1 MKPWLLLIGTA
12 LLVLVLVMV
21 YVRRKSL
28 EGFTTIDLDT
38 AQAQRQQLQWEGER
52 RYNNLARLQAP
63 TATVPAD
70 SVDDAVRQVVPVPN
84 AHTPSLLSLLSL
96 TTLGAADDGS
106 NKQGAGVEQ
115 TGMVQEKINFCE
127 SLTAV
132 NCDQLDDPRLA
143 ECGFCH
149 RDGVNSRGK
158 GWRGGMYISSDDQ
171 IRANE
176 VANATG
182 APATYQ
188 PTVGTCKPENFT
200 LVNRSCAVRE
210 AQLQCQ
216 TAGAPTMANQC
227 GQCYGSSAAG
237 STGLLFTGPKS
248 GANSLLPTTTT
259 LWVSHPGGHSNNG
272 VGLSVSSGGQVLATL
287 PPSSQPTLDPKSLT
301 FTVSEGQNYTITVYG
316 VPKVWCGWMSNAS
329 GTRTVSLDVGEQTIS
344 PSYGYTIAG
353 DKNSSPVTSAVGN
366 DPAWSSFQAQVPNTV
381 LWYQRRDEAVGGMV
395 TSAWYGVTPNPADG
409 QGEDVTSAVKIAAG
423 AASDFV
429 VGPNAQYGVTDP
441 AYGTV
446 KHVWITLDNGNVIT
460 AVDGQ
465 TVPGSDFQNTMVM
478 AFTMPATL
486 RDPVFSDDQAACP
499 IGPLVLTEVGAG
511 LMSSHSCFGSGGTF
525 NPSLYCMQE
534 LFTAA
539 GGTTKG
545 TAYPTTAAAAAALA
559 QNGSLDATMAYLN
572 AQANIAI
579 YGVDVNGAPVDFATY
594 KAAAM
599 AMLGVAP
606 LNPCQGPLAATGPH
620 SPECLDY
627 LYRTSGNPAMDN
639 VAVDPTTLPYAYC
652 GVQGTIAPLN
662 ADGSVNQGN
671 VTAANAFGGVS
682 GVRQYFQGIFNR
694 AQDTS
699 DFDAQAQAMQQ
710 CFNIKLVPPP
720 PSTSTCPA
728 PNPTDWQCYTP
739 AMVASVI
746 GNWVQIATTGSWY
759 QDPQGGQLNTI
770 GLADDGTICG
780 SSSPNNPYLRNGMSG
795 GWNQLP
801 GYLVQMD
808 CKSAGLVVG
817 LGNQGDNP
825 YGNLIQW
832 INGGYIYGNLSII
845 ATWVSVGSDGTLC
858 YVDTTGTPYL
868 AAGGNVSTATWTPM
882 SGSNTVSQIAVGN
895 SENIWAVSPAGVA
908 QQWANGKWNPVA
920 GPQMSR
926 VAVSGDGSKVAG
938 MDTAGNVYGLSTGNT
953 WTQIPLPFQ
962 AINIAINNSYLAANQ
977 SGNYVVWFLN
987 IAGSTETPISA
998 NAIPAL
1004 TQNYAGGAPGNVM
1017 CASQDGQ
1024 NCYYFPDANTC
1035 QSWTTNT
1042 GSMSLTAIPAPA
1054 SLSTTLPQAGQ
1065 FIRRNEDG
1073 AIFWAR
1079 NGSSVANWVPNCNC
1093 PSNPCGSPQAI
1104 SSADFSATYS
1114 QQADYYCGMGSVVD
1128 LYNSQR
1134 V

>member
-1 MKPWLLLIGTA
+1 MKPWLLIIGAA
-12 LLVLVLVMV
+12 LLVLIVLLV
-21 YVRRKSL
+21 YVNHQK
-28 EGFTTIDLDT
+28 EGFTTIDLPT
-38 AQAQRQQLQWEGER
+38 AVAQRQQLQWEGER

-63 TATVPAD
+63 TVNLDAD
-70 SVDDAVRQVVPVPN
+70 NVDDAVRQVVPVPN
-84 AHTPSLLSLLSL
+84 SRTPSLFSLLSM
-96 TTLGAADDGS
+96 TTLGAADNGS
-106 NKQGAGVEQ
+106 NKQGTGVEQ
-115 TGMVQEKINFCE
+115 TGMVQSKINFCE
-127 SLTAV
+127 SLTTVDCA
-132 NCDQLDDPRLA
+132 QLDDPRLA

-182 APATYQ
+182 AAAIYQ

-210 AQLQCQ
+210 AQLQCL
-216 TAGAPTMANQC
+216 TAGAATAANQC
-227 GQCYGSSAAG
+227 GQCYGASA
-237 STGLLFTGPKS
+237 SLLFTGPKS

-259 LWVSHPGGHSNNG
+259 LWVSHPGGHNNGG

-287 PPSSQPTLDPKSLT
+287 PPSSQPALDPKSLT
-301 FTVSEGQNYTITVYG
+301 FTVTEGQTYTITVYG
-316 VPKVWCGWMSNAS
+316 LPKVWCGWMSNAS

-353 DKNSSPVTSAVGN
+353 DKNAGPVTSAVGN
-366 DPAWSSFQAQVPNTV
+366 DPAWSTFQAQVPNTV

-395 TSAWYGVTPNPADG
+395 VSAWYGVTPNPSDG
-409 QGEDVTSAVKIAAG
+409 QGEDVTSAVKMAAG
-423 AASDFV
+423 TNTDFV
-429 VGPNAQYGVTDP
+429 VAPNSQYGVTDP
-441 AYGTV
+441 AFGTV

-478 AFTMPATL
+478 TFTMPATL
-486 RDPVFSDDQAACP
+486 RDPIFSDDQAACP
-499 IGPLVLTEVGAG
+499 IGPLVLTEIGAG
-511 LMSSHSCFGSGGTF
+511 LMGSHSCFGPGGVF

-545 TAYPTTAAAAAALA
+545 TAYPTTAAAAASLA
-559 QNGSLDATMAYLN
+559 QKGGLDATMAYLN

-579 YGVDVNGAPVDFATY
+579 YGVDVNGSPVDFATY

-599 AMLGVAP
+599 AMLGIAP

-627 LYRTSGNPAMDN
+627 LYRTSGNPATDN

-652 GVQGTIAPLN
+652 GTQGSVAPLN

-682 GVRQYFQGIFNR
+682 GIRQFFQGIFNR
-694 AQDTS
+694 AADTT

-720 PSTSTCPA
+720 PATSNCPA
-728 PNPTDWQCYTP
+728 PNPTEWQCYTP
-739 AMVASVI
+739 AMIASVV
-746 GNWVQIATTGSWY
+746 GNWVQIATSGSWY
-759 QDPQGGQLNTI
+759 QDPQGGQLITI
-770 GLADDGTICG
+770 GIADDGTMCG
-780 SSSPNNPYLRNGMSG
+780 SNQDINAFLRSGLSG

-801 GYLVQMD
+801 GNLIQMD

-817 LGNQGDNP
+817 VGNNFGT
-825 YGNLIQW
+825 YGNLAQW
-832 INGGYIYGNLSII
+832 LNGNYIYSNVM

-868 AAGGNVSTATWTPM
+868 ATGGNVATAIWTAI
-882 SGSNTVSQIAVGN
+882 GKANTVSQVAVGN

-908 QQWANGKWNPVA
+908 IQWASGKWNPVA

-953 WTQIPLPFQ
+953 WLQIPIPFPV
-962 AINIAINNSYLAANQ
+962 IGIAISNGYLVANQTGSYLT
-977 SGNYVVWFLN
+977 WFLN
-987 IAGSTETPISA
+987 IAGATETPISA

-1004 TQNYAGGAPGNVM
+1004 TQNYAGGAPGNAM

-1035 QSWTTNT
+1035 QAWTSNQS
-1042 GSMSLTAIPAPA
+1042 SMTMTSAPAPV
-1054 SLSTTLPQAGQ
+1054 SLGSTMPQSGR
-1065 FIRRNEDG
+1065 FIARDDG
-1073 AIFWAR
+1073 SIYWNR
-1079 NGSSVANWVPNCNC
+1079 NGTNIVNHVLPSDCSC
-1093 PSNPCGSPQAI
+1093 PSNPCV
-1104 SSADFSATYS
+1104 SSQTYPATQFNSMFS